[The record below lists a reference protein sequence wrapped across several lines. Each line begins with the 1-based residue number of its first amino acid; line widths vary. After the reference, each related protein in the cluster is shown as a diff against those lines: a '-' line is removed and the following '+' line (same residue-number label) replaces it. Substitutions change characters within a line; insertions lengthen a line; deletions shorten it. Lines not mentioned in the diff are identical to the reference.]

1 MKARLSLANRLVLT
15 TAIPALLAV
24 FVALAIQQWLGNG
37 WVEWLVALAIA
48 LGLAA
53 FLVRWWSAPILS
65 LLRALSGSV
74 ASFRDGDF
82 SFGIAHASD
91 DELGDLVAAHNEL
104 ATVLREE
111 RQNLFQRELLLD
123 TVIQN
128 TPVAMVLTEPRG
140 HVVYG
145 NLAARQLFN
154 QGRKMEGLL
163 FAEVVAELPRSVHEA
178 LDQGGDRL
186 FSVATPGEE
195 DTYHLARR
203 GFRLNGRQHELYLF
217 RRLTAELSRQ
227 EVASWKKVIRV
238 ISHEINNSL
247 GPIASL
253 SHSGLELLRRG
264 DYDRLERVFATIE
277 DRARHL
283 DRFISGYASFA
294 KLPAPRL
301 ESVDWREFLQRIQSQ
316 YAFVL
321 AGDAPDTPGRF
332 DPAQLQQ
339 VLINLL
345 KNAHESG
352 SDPAAI
358 TLTVQRTPDGVRLEV
373 SDRGPG
379 MNEAVLTNALV
390 PFYSTKRSGTGLGLA
405 LAREIVEAH
414 GGRIGLSNRDGGG
427 LTVSLLLPQS

>member
-1 MKARLSLANRLVLT
+1 MKPRLSLPTRLVLI
-15 TAIPALLAV
+15 TAIPAMLAV
-24 FVALAIQQWLGNG
+24 AVALAIQQWLGNG
-37 WVEWLVALAIA
+37 WVEWVVALSIA

-91 DELGDLVAAHNEL
+91 DELGDLVSAHNEL

-128 TPVAMVLTEPRG
+128 TPVSMVLTEPRG

-163 FAEVVAELPRSVHEA
+163 FAEVVAELPQSVRDA

-186 FSVATPGEE
+186 FTVANPGEE

-203 GFRLNGRQHELYLF
+203 GFRLNGRPHELYLF

-253 SHSGLELLRRG
+253 SHSGLELLKRG
-264 DYDRLERVFATIE
+264 DHDRLERVFATIE
-277 DRARHL
+277 ERARHL
-283 DRFISGYASFA
+283 DRFIGGYASFA

-301 ESVDWREFLQRIQSQ
+301 EMVDWNEFLRRIQSQ
-316 YAFVL
+316 YAFGLDGEVP
-321 AGDAPDTPGRF
+321 AAPGRF
-332 DPAQLQQ
+332 DPAQVQQ

-358 TLTVQRTPDGVRLEV
+358 TLALHRVPDGVRLDV

-414 GGRIGLSNRDGGG
+414 GGRIGLNNREGGG
-427 LTVSLLLPQS
+427 LTVSLTLPQG

>member
-1 MKARLSLANRLVLT
+1 MKLRFSLQTRLVLIT
-15 TAIPALLAV
+15 GLAAVLAVIVALL
-24 FVALAIQQWLGNG
+24 LS
-37 WVEWLVALAIA
+37 EWIENRWAEWSLALAIA
-48 LGLAA
+48 FGAAA
-53 FLVRWWSAPILS
+53 FLVRWWSAPMVS

-82 SFGIAHASD
+82 SFGIVHATD
-91 DELGDLVAAHNEL
+91 DELGDLVASHNEL

-154 QGRKMEGLL
+154 GGRRLEGLL
-163 FAEVVAELPRSVHEA
+163 FDEVMAELPQSLRDA

-186 FSVATPGEE
+186 FTVSGEAE
-195 DTYHLARR
+195 DDTYHLARR
-203 GFRLNGRQHELYLF
+203 GFRLNGRPHELYLF

-253 SHSGLELLRRG
+253 AHSGQELLRRG
-264 DYDRLERVFATIE
+264 DSERMQRVFATIE
-277 DRARHL
+277 ERARHL
-283 DRFISGYASFA
+283 DRFIGGYASFA

-301 ESVDWREFLQRIQSQ
+301 EQVDWMPFLQHLRSHHDF
-316 YAFVL
+316 ALDGEAL
-321 AGDAPDTPGRF
+321 ATPGRF

-339 VLINLL
+339 ALINLL

-352 SDPAAI
+352 TDPADV
-358 TLTVQRTPDGVRLEV
+358 TLTLRRASGGVRIDV
-373 SDRGPG
+373 ADRGPG
-379 MNEAVLTNALV
+379 MSDAVLANALV

-427 LTVSLLLPQS
+427 LAVSLFLPQG

>member
-1 MKARLSLANRLVLT
+1 MKLRLSLQARLTLI
-15 TAIPALLAV
+15 TAAAAMVAASI
-24 FVALAIQQWLGNG
+24 ALALSLWIENCWAA
-37 WVEWLVALAIA
+37 WVLALVIA
-48 LGLAA
+48 FGLTA
-53 FLVRWWSAPILS
+53 FLVRWWSAPMVS

-82 SFGIAHASD
+82 SFGIVHNTD
-91 DELGDLVAAHNEL
+91 DELGDLVASHNEL

-145 NLAARQLFN
+145 NLAARQLFH
-154 QGRKMEGLL
+154 QGRRLEGQH
-163 FAEVVAELPRSVHEA
+163 FGEVVDALPQSVRDA

-186 FSVATPGEE
+186 FTVNTGAED

-203 GFRLNGRQHELYLF
+203 GFRLNGRPHELFLF

-227 EVASWKKVIRV
+227 EVQSWKKVIRV

-253 SHSGLELLRRG
+253 AHSGQELLRRG
-264 DYDRLERVFATIE
+264 DIERLERVFATIE
-277 DRARHL
+277 ERARHL
-283 DRFISGYASFA
+283 DRFIGGYANFA
-294 KLPAPRL
+294 KLPSPRL
-301 ESVDWREFLQRIQSQ
+301 DLVDWSEFLRRIQSQ
-316 YAFVL
+316 YPFVL
-321 AGDAPDTPGRF
+321 DGEPLAAPGRF

-339 VLINLL
+339 ALINLL

-352 SDPAAI
+352 TDPAAV
-358 TLTVQRTPDGVRLEV
+358 TLTLRRASGGVRIDV
-373 SDRGPG
+373 SDRGQG
-379 MNEAVLTNALV
+379 MSETVLANALV

-414 GGRIGLSNRDGGG
+414 GGRIALNNREGGG
-427 LTVSLLLPQS
+427 LMVSLFLPQT